1 MDKSYGLLKC
11 TILETTAIKGDSPH
25 FHIHVIADGMH
36 FRIAINIKSETYP
49 YDLLYYID
57 DDFQN
62 ELTAKLS
69 EIPFGFYPIGPNIKK
84 DYGLDYIRGNLLN
97 IKNMQPLPDVLP
109 GPDNDLN
116 EKIRNITH
124 KVLENPETILYVFGR
139 RWGPAGSKD
148 KYFHFTPSDGIH
160 SIHMNQEIDQ
170 FQEDS
175 DSSWQDGGLLINF
188 VSEGKWN
195 AIFLAFQAYHHGNE
209 DDNNA

>member
-1 MDKSYGLLKC
+1 MDISYGLLKC

-25 FHIHVIADGMH
+25 FHIHVIADGIH

-69 EIPFGFYPIGPNIKK
+69 EIPFGFYPIGPNIKE
-84 DYGLDYIRGNLLN
+84 DYGLDYIRGNLLH

-139 RWGPAGSKD
+139 RWGPEGSKD

-160 SIHMNQEIDQ
+160 SIHMNQEINQ
-170 FQEDS
+170 FQEDP
-175 DSSWQDGGLLINF
+175 DNSWQDGGLLINF
-188 VSEGKWN
+188 VSEDKWN
-195 AIFLAFQAYHHGNE
+195 AIFLAFQAYHNGSE
-209 DDNNA
+209 EINNA